1 MRVARVTGK
10 IEKATFT
17 GPNDKPLVVGIY
29 KEFVERITRVLTS
42 TLKLAAGAPVLE
54 LPKMPES
61 GGDELLKWHVDCL
74 RVQHES
80 IPDAL
85 SGKRLDTLND
95 CVPIAISGK
104 DAAGRPLA
112 DVHDASGLAAWLQ
125 SLRGE
130 GALITAEPAAG
141 KTWLL
146 SQVIVRCLESA
157 RVPIL
162 IKVEQ
167 LQTRW
172 AEVAKK
178 DDWLSAY
185 LELTCSSPE
194 YSAILRKCIT
204 ERLSLIHI

>member
-1 MRVARVTGK
+1 MILPHFSSSLSTRSGAL
-10 IEKATFT
+10 
-17 GPNDKPLVVGIY
+17 LVSSPRY
-29 KEFVERITRVLTS
+29 
-42 TLKLAAGAPVLE
+42 AASSA
-54 LPKMPES
+54 PES

-112 DVHDASGLAAWLQ
+112 GVRDASGLAAWLQ
-125 SLRGE
+125 SLGGE

-185 LELTCSSPE
+185 LELTCCAPQ
-194 YSAILRKCIT
+194 YSAILRNCIT
-204 ERLSLIHI
+204 ERRAEAMQSARTRRSDRR